1 MGIKDL
7 SWSYRMDGKAEWL
20 LDMNI
25 LLHWKNLKPGHLF
38 LLDRIWKIYG
48 TLKQKFLN
56 NISTCSAFCFECAW
70 PI

>member
-1 MGIKDL
+1 
-7 SWSYRMDGKAEWL
+7 
-20 LDMNI
+20 
-25 LLHWKNLKPGHLF
+25 